1 MVVRL
6 DLERDGRP
14 VAEVED
20 ARVLSRSLQ
29 DALARRGQPLQQRRR
44 VLVATVLRPEQRED
58 RELEMVRVSAE
69 EFPDTVRFP
78 VGQTEGAVQGLMGGQ
93 LRQVIQSN
101 RAAGGISHS
110 PAAFRFTMWMR
121 RPIVILTV
129 LALIWGASFMLIK
142 IADRELTPATLI
154 LGRLAS
160 ATLLLAVIA
169 AVRLGPRETIAHM
182 RGAWRWLVVVGIVNT
197 ALPFWLLSWGE
208 KRIDSGL
215 ASIIQ
220 GAVPIF
226 NALLAFAFFRESR
239 VTGLRLV
246 GLAIG
251 FVGVALLVGA
261 QPHGKLLAALAVVA
275 MALCYAIG
283 TLIAGRHLRGTPPL
297 VVALASTTVSTIA
310 VLPAGVIQ
318 APAHVWHGETIAAIL
333 VLGFVGTAIAYLLFF
348 ALIQRAG
355 ANYAT
360 LVTYL
365 VPPIAL
371 AYGAIFLNEHFGPTA
386 FVSLALI
393 LVGVALATGS
403 VRLAS
408 LRARRTEAR
417 EAA

>member
-1 MVVRL
+1 
-6 DLERDGRP
+6 
-14 VAEVED
+14 
-20 ARVLSRSLQ
+20 
-29 DALARRGQPLQQRRR
+29 
-44 VLVATVLRPEQRED
+44 
-58 RELEMVRVSAE
+58 
-69 EFPDTVRFP
+69 
-78 VGQTEGAVQGLMGGQ
+78 
-93 LRQVIQSN
+93 
-101 RAAGGISHS
+101 
-110 PAAFRFTMWMR
+110 MR
-121 RPIVILTV
+121 RPIVILSV

-142 IADRELTPATLI
+142 IADRQLAPSTLI
-154 LGRLAS
+154 LGRIGS
-160 ATLLLAVIA
+160 ATVLLAAIA
-169 AVRLGPRETIAHM
+169 VARLGLRATLAQF
-182 RGAWRWLVVVGIVNT
+182 RAAWLWLVVVALVNT
-197 ALPFWLLSWGE
+197 AVPFWLLSWGE
-208 KRIDSGL
+208 TRIDSGL

-226 NALLAFAFFRESR
+226 NALLAFGFFREAR
-239 VTGLRLV
+239 VAGLRLL

-297 VVALASTTVSTIA
+297 VVALASTAVSTVA
-310 VLPAGVIQ
+310 ALPAGIVQ
-318 APAHVWHGETIAAIL
+318 APSGMWHGETIAAIL

-355 ANYAT
+355 PNYAT

-371 AYGAIFLNEHFGPTA
+371 AYGAIFLDESFGLTA
-386 FVSLALI
+386 FAALALV

-408 LRARRTEAR
+408 LRAGRAEAR

>member
-1 MVVRL
+1 
-6 DLERDGRP
+6 
-14 VAEVED
+14 
-20 ARVLSRSLQ
+20 
-29 DALARRGQPLQQRRR
+29 
-44 VLVATVLRPEQRED
+44 
-58 RELEMVRVSAE
+58 
-69 EFPDTVRFP
+69 
-78 VGQTEGAVQGLMGGQ
+78 
-93 LRQVIQSN
+93 
-101 RAAGGISHS
+101 
-110 PAAFRFTMWMR
+110 
-121 RPIVILTV
+121 
-129 LALIWGASFMLIK
+129 
-142 IADRELTPATLI
+142 
-154 LGRLAS
+154 
-160 ATLLLAVIA
+160 
-169 AVRLGPRETIAHM
+169 
-182 RGAWRWLVVVGIVNT
+182 VNT
-197 ALPFWLLSWGE
+197 AVPFWLLSWGE

-226 NALLAFAFFRESR
+226 NALLAFGFFREAR
-239 VTGLRLV
+239 VVGLRLA

-275 MALCYAIG
+275 MAFCYAIG
-283 TLIAGRHLRGTPPL
+283 TLIAGRHLHGTPPL
-297 VVALASTTVSTIA
+297 VVALASTAVSTVA
-310 VLPAGVIQ
+310 ALPAGVVQ
-318 APAHVWHGETIAAIL
+318 APAGMWHGETIAAIL

-371 AYGAIFLNEHFGPTA
+371 AYGAIFLDESFGLTA
-386 FVSLALI
+386 FAALALV

-408 LRARRTEAR
+408 LRAGRAEAR

>member
-1 MVVRL
+1 
-6 DLERDGRP
+6 
-14 VAEVED
+14 
-20 ARVLSRSLQ
+20 
-29 DALARRGQPLQQRRR
+29 
-44 VLVATVLRPEQRED
+44 
-58 RELEMVRVSAE
+58 
-69 EFPDTVRFP
+69 
-78 VGQTEGAVQGLMGGQ
+78 
-93 LRQVIQSN
+93 
-101 RAAGGISHS
+101 
-110 PAAFRFTMWMR
+110 MR
-121 RPIVILTV
+121 RPIVILTL
-129 LALIWGASFMLIK
+129 LAFIWGASFMLIK
-142 IADRELTPATLI
+142 IADRQLAPSTLI
-154 LGRLAS
+154 LARLGS
-160 ATLLLAVIA
+160 AFLLLALIA
-169 AVRLGPRETIAHM
+169 AVRLGPRETLVQI
-182 RGAWRWLVVVGIVNT
+182 RGAWQWLVVIGLVNT

-226 NALLAFAFFRESR
+226 NALLAFAFFREAR
-239 VTGLRLV
+239 VSGLRLV
-246 GLAIG
+246 GLGIG

-283 TLIAGRHLRGTPPL
+283 TLFAGRYLRSTPPL
-297 VVALASTTVSTIA
+297 IVALASTAVSTLA
-310 VLPAGVIQ
+310 VLPVGVVQ
-318 APAHVWHGETIAAIL
+318 APAEAWHGKTIASVL

-355 ANYAT
+355 PNYAT

-371 AYGAIFLNEHFGPTA
+371 FYGSVFLGESFSPIDFG
-386 FVSLALI
+386 SLALI

-408 LRARRTEAR
+408 LRAARAEAR